1 MSASRF
7 VALPLAL
14 FVAACGTRRVDGP
27 RPLIP
32 DRGPP
37 ASIRVGYEGGM
48 LNRSMHAFF
57 RVERNAYVLVGHLGG
72 DGIIRVLYPTTPE
85 YAGWVPARRNLRTQ
99 TVHAPHDALPS
110 LFAYSISRFR
120 SVGARHDS
128 YDGRGHGFVF
138 LIASSR
144 PLAYGTLEDDSGHW
158 SEWRVSDYDRT
169 ADPRYAVRDFADAIA
184 GSGYTLKYAG
194 SISATQYDYASSQ
207 YWDCA
212 LLNSLGLV
220 GYRYMWTSM
229 SSWYYAP
236 TWYANSPADRCG
248 HRYEEL
254 RYAISG
260 GWGPTGPPTVIV
272 PPAVPTPAPKLDRP
286 GRRGLGSTPTN
297 TGRSTITRVA
307 PGTST
312 GEVGPAR
319 SRPTYGTNRGGRSE
333 YEPSRRA
340 PDRDASTPRAWGHTP
355 NSETRGSGN
364 GSSSSGSTRETGS
377 TGSSGTSTTT
387 SSGSTPSRSTEGRS
401 AASPREARPER
412 PEH

>member
-7 VALPLAL
+7 VVLPLAL
-14 FVAACGTRRVDGP
+14 LVAACGTRRVEGP

-32 DRGPP
+32 ERGPQ
-37 ASIRVGYEGGM
+37 ASIRVGYEGGI

-57 RVERNAYVLVGHLGG
+57 RVEQNAYVLVGHLGG
-72 DGIIRVLYPTTPE
+72 DGTIRVLYPSSPE

-110 LFAYSISRFR
+110 LFGYSISQFR
-120 SVGARHDS
+120 TVGARHDS

-138 LIASSR
+138 VIASRR

-212 LLNSLGLV
+212 LLNSLGLM

-236 TWYANSPADRCG
+236 TWYASSPADRCG

-254 RYAISG
+254 RYALSG
-260 GWGPTGPPTVIV
+260 GWGPTGPTTVIV
-272 PPAVPTPAPKLDRP
+272 PPTVPTRQPAPKLDRP
-286 GRRGLGSTPTN
+286 GRRGLGPTPTN
-297 TGRSTITRVA
+297 TDRSTITRVA
-307 PGTST
+307 PGTRT
-312 GEVGPAR
+312 GDIGPMR
-319 SRPTYGTNRGGRSE
+319 SRPTYGTGRGERSE
-333 YEPSRRA
+333 YEPRRRTDEREVSS
-340 PDRDASTPRAWGHTP
+340 PRDWGRTHT
-355 NSETRGSGN
+355 SETRGSGN
-364 GSSSSGSTRETGS
+364 AGSSNGSTRETGNSTS
-377 TGSSGTSTTT
+377 TGT

-401 AASPREARPER
+401 AASPREARSER
-412 PEH
+412 PDH